1 MVSRPGNIETP
12 IWGNPLFKIS
22 FRRWRLFLKKLDF
35 LTSIF
40 NNGLTLSSVL
50 KVIFVFKY
58 AFYDAEKGFEIIITL
73 ALPLLTE
80 ITNYGR
86 RLHFRN

>member
-12 IWGNPLFKIS
+12 IWGNPHFQIS

-35 LTSIF
+35 LACLF
-40 NNGLTLSSVL
+40 NNGLTLRSVS

-58 AFYDAEKGFEIIITL
+58 AFYDGENGFWNNYNTGIIPTNRDDKLWQKIT
-73 ALPLLTE
+73 
-80 ITNYGR
+80 
-86 RLHFRN
+86 F